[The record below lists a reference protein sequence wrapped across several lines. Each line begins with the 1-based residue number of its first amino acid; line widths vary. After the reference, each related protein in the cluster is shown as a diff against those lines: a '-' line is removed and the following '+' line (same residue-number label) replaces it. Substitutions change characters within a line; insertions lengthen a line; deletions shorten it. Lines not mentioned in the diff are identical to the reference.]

1 MSDLVKILPGENKYL
16 SVTWQVNNFCN
27 YKCSYCNEGNWS
39 GTHKNDDTEKYID
52 FLINKLQDFNLKVMN
67 HLSSSFQEENLYIG
81 NHY

>member
-39 GTHKNDDTEKYID
+39 GTHKNNDTEKYI
-52 FLINKLQDFNLKVMN
+52 
-67 HLSSSFQEENLYIG
+67 
-81 NHY
+81 